1 MNMCNNLEIIV
12 CSATFREI
20 LECSIKK
27 IQREVFCERK
37 ATSAKGHATLIIV
50 SKQSSQEDF
59 CFAEKGE
66 QDYDRTKLLGSTDE
80 LRITS
85 SYLLLTIPCLFFT

>member
-1 MNMCNNLEIIV
+1 M
-12 CSATFREI
+12 
-20 LECSIKK
+20 
-27 IQREVFCERK
+27 
-37 ATSAKGHATLIIV
+37 TSAKGHATLTIV
-50 SKQSSQEDF
+50 SKQPSQEDF

-85 SYLLLTIPCLFFT
+85 LHLLRTVLVSSLLKYKHFLYY